1 MARATGETD
10 TDMPT
15 DLNTEM
21 TSPGAN
27 APGAPLPRVA
37 PHPDPA
43 HALPR
48 PRPNSRASWMVLAII
63 ALIVAVG
70 VIWGILMRSADERQL
85 AQTTRASA
93 ELTVNVT
100 HPSVTGSES
109 EIALPG
115 NTQAFDDTPIYAR
128 TSGYVKNFF
137 VDIGQHV
144 SQGQL
149 MAVIETP
156 EVDQQLQVA
165 QADLKSAQADLAL
178 ADVTAS
184 RYQNLLKSDSVSKQ
198 ETDVA
203 VSGAA
208 AKRASV
214 EAAEA
219 NVRRLQQLQSFE
231 RIYAPFS
238 GIVTARNTD
247 IGDLINAGTGD
258 ASTAQHSDLFRIAAT
273 GKLRVFVAVPEVYA
287 PDIHDGDTA
296 TLTLDEYPGQQFTG
310 RVARNSNS
318 IDMASRT
325 LNVEVDVD
333 NPQNKLLP
341 GAYVFVHFKLPQAQ
355 QKLSIPA
362 NAMLFRSEGLRV
374 AVVRNGRVHLQPI
387 TIAKDNGATL
397 EVGAGLE
404 PNDQIILDP
413 PDSIAEGQAVRVN
426 PNGVVVR

>member
-1 MARATGETD
+1 
-10 TDMPT
+10 MPI
-15 DLNTEM
+15 DINTEM
-21 TSPGAN
+21 TSPAVN
-27 APGAPLPRVA
+27 AHGAPLPHTS

-48 PRPNSRASWMVLAII
+48 PRSSRLGWVVLVII
-63 ALIVAVG
+63 AVIVVAGIV
-70 VIWGILMRSADERQL
+70 WGILLRSADEHHL
-85 AQTTRASA
+85 AQTTDANA
-93 ELTVNVT
+93 ALTVKVM
-100 HPSVTGSES
+100 HPSVTGSEA

-115 NTQAFDDTPIYAR
+115 NTQAFDDTPIYSR
-128 TSGYVKNFF
+128 TSGYLKQFF

-144 SQGQL
+144 KQGQL
-149 MAVIETP
+149 MAIIETP

-165 QADLKSAQADLAL
+165 QADLKSSQADLSL
-178 ADVTAS
+178 AEVTAK
-184 RYQNLLKSDSVSKQ
+184 RYQNLLTSDSVSKQ

-238 GIVTARNTD
+238 GVVTARNTD

-258 ASTAQHSDLFRIAAT
+258 AAPDAHKDLFRIAAT

-296 TLTLDEYPGQQFTG
+296 ALTLDEYPGQQFFG
-310 RVARNSNS
+310 RVARNSNA

-341 GAYVFVHFKLPQAQ
+341 GAYVFVHFKLPQQ
-355 QKLSIPA
+355 QAKLSVPA
-362 NAMLFRSEGLRV
+362 NALLFRSEGLRV
-374 AVVRNGRVHLQPI
+374 AVVRDGHVHLQPI

-397 EVGAGLE
+397 EVASGVKPE
-404 PNDQIILDP
+404 DQVILDP
-413 PDSIAEGQAVRVN
+413 PDSLAEGQPVRVN
-426 PNGVVVR
+426 PNGVAVR

>member
-1 MARATGETD
+1 MRNSMAAD
-10 TDMPT
+10 INTDMTTPSAT
-15 DLNTEM
+15 YT
-21 TSPGAN
+21 
-27 APGAPLPRVA
+27 APPAPQ
-37 PHPDPA
+37 
-43 HALPR
+43 HASDAVDIAVPSSKG
-48 PRPNSRASWMVLAII
+48 PWI
-63 ALIVAVG
+63 ALAVVVVLLIIG
-70 VIWGILMRSADERQL
+70 VIWGIAARSADEHQL
-85 AQTTRASA
+85 AQSTHASS
-93 ELTVNVT
+93 ELTVAVT
-100 HPSVTGSES
+100 HPIVTGEAG

-115 NTQAFDDTPIYAR
+115 NTQAFNDTPIYAR
-128 TSGYVKNFF
+128 TNGYLKKFF

-149 MAVIETP
+149 MAIIETP

-165 QADLKSAQADLAL
+165 EADLKSAQANLSL
-178 ADVTAS
+178 ADTTAQ

-231 RIYAPFS
+231 HIDAPFS
-238 GIVTARNTD
+238 GVVTARNTD
-247 IGDLINAGTGD
+247 IGDLIDAGSG
-258 ASTAQHSDLFRIAAT
+258 SAQPKDLFRIAAT
-273 GKLRVFVAVPEVYA
+273 GKLRVFVAVPEIYA
-287 PDIHDGDTA
+287 PNIHDGDTA

-310 RVARNSNS
+310 RVARNSNA

-341 GAYVFVHFKLPQAQ
+341 GAYVFVHFKLPQQQAQ
-355 QKLSIPA
+355 LSVPA
-362 NAMLFRSEGLRV
+362 SALLFRSEGLRV
-374 AVVRNGRVHLQPI
+374 AVVSNGRVHLQPI

-397 EVGAGLE
+397 QVADGLN
-404 PNDQIILDP
+404 PSDQIILDP
-413 PDSIAEGQAVRVN
+413 ADSIAEGQPVRVIT
-426 PNGVVVR
+426 NGSGASAQ

>member
-1 MARATGETD
+1 
-10 TDMPT
+10 MPT
-15 DLNTEM
+15 DINAEM
-21 TSPGAN
+21 TTPSASYHNPELR
-27 APGAPLPRVA
+27 PIA

-43 HALPR
+43 HALDAPTR
-48 PRPNSRASWMVLAII
+48 TSPGAWIAVIAIA
-63 ALIVAVG
+63 ALIVIGIV
-70 VIWGILMRSADERQL
+70 WGIVSRSADEHHL
-85 AQTTRASA
+85 AQTTSANA
-93 ELTVNVT
+93 ELTVKVT
-100 HPSVTGSES
+100 HPSVTGSNA

-128 TSGYVKNFF
+128 TNGYLKQFY

-144 SQGQL
+144 SKGEL

-165 QADLKSAQADLAL
+165 QADLKSAQADLSL
-178 ADVTAS
+178 AEVTS
-184 RYQNLLKSDSVSKQ
+184 QRYQNLLKSDSVSQQ

-203 VSGAA
+203 TSSAA
-208 AKRASV
+208 AKRAAV

-238 GIVTARNTD
+238 GVVTARNTD

-258 ASTAQHSDLFRIAAT
+258 ASTPDQHKDLFRIAAT
-273 GKLRVFVAVPEVYA
+273 GKLRVFVPVPEVYA

-296 TLTLDEYPGQQFTG
+296 TLTLDEYPGQEFVG
-310 RVARNSNS
+310 HVARNSNS

-333 NPQNKLLP
+333 NPKGKLLP

-355 QKLSIPA
+355 DKLSIPA
-362 NAMLFRSEGLRV
+362 NALLFRSEGLRV
-374 AVVRNGRVHLQPI
+374 GIVRNGHVHLQPI

-397 EVGAGLE
+397 EIGSGLQRD
-404 PNDQIILDP
+404 DQIILDP
-413 PDSIAEGQAVRVN
+413 PDSLAEGQPVRIN

>member
-1 MARATGETD
+1 
-10 TDMPT
+10 MPT
-15 DLNTEM
+15 DINTDL
-21 TSPGAN
+21 TTPGAN
-27 APGAPLPRVA
+27 APGAPLRHIP

-43 HALPR
+43 HALPE
-48 PRPNSRASWMVLAII
+48 PRPNARRTWIVLGILAAILLAGI
-63 ALIVAVG
+63 L
-70 VIWGILMRSADERQL
+70 WGILARSADEHHL
-85 AQTTRASA
+85 VSVTDENA
-93 ELTVNVT
+93 ELTVRVT
-100 HPSVTGSES
+100 HPAVTGTES

-128 TSGYVKNFF
+128 TDGYLKNFF

-144 SQGQL
+144 TKGEL

-178 ADVTAS
+178 ADVTAT
-184 RYQNLLKSDSVSKQ
+184 RYQNLLKSDSVSRQ

-203 VSGAA
+203 TSSAA

-219 NVRRLQQLQSFE
+219 SVRRLQQLQSFE

-238 GIVTARNTD
+238 GVVTARNTD

-258 ASTAQHSDLFRIAAT
+258 AATPSDHKDLFRIAAT

-310 RVARNSNS
+310 RVTRNSNA

-333 NPQNKLLP
+333 NPQGKLLP
-341 GAYVFVHFKLPQAQ
+341 GAYVFVHFKLPQVQAR
-355 QKLSIPA
+355 LSIPA
-362 NAMLFRSEGLRV
+362 NVILFRSEGLRV
-374 AVVRNGRVHLQPI
+374 AVVRNGHVHLQPI

-397 EVGAGLE
+397 EVGSGLTAS
-404 PNDQIILDP
+404 DQIVLEP
-413 PDSIAEGQAVRVN
+413 PDSIAEGQAVRIN
-426 PNGVVVR
+426 QRGVVVQ